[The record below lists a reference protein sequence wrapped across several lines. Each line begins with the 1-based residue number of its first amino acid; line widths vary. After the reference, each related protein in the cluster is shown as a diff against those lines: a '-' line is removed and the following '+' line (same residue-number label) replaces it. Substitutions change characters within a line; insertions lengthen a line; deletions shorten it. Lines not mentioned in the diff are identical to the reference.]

1 MLLKKKI
8 SELEQALDQA
18 QTYTEW
24 EQVGSELDALNGMD
38 LWKIDN
44 ASPDYNYELIRD
56 QLQTLRG
63 YMNEKR
69 IEPLMRL
76 LRVGLNHDLGNMG
89 NSNLYGRAH
98 VGTKKLI
105 EDYVDQVC
113 TCLEYI
119 CNAQIDGIT
128 FGDKL
133 DFFKDTRRSFGQPAP
148 TPAGF
153 QNIADHVC
161 KGVISADQGSFP
173 VGTTLSSCKEN
184 SESSFGFLA
193 QRIINIFSLVVG
205 VVACYHSTPCHTE
218 NYESPPWG

>member
-105 EDYVDQVC
+105 EDYVDQVPALN
-113 TCLEYI
+113 TS
-119 CNAQIDGIT
+119 AT
-128 FGDKL
+128 HKL
-133 DFFKDTRRSFGQPAP
+133 MASLLATNS
-148 TPAGF
+148 
-153 QNIADHVC
+153 
-161 KGVISADQGSFP
+161 ISSK
-173 VGTTLSSCKEN
+173 TL
-184 SESSFGFLA
+184 GAALA
-193 QRIINIFSLVVG
+193 NL
-205 VVACYHSTPCHTE
+205 H
-218 NYESPPWG
+218 